1 MEVQIKALIFL
12 IDLILPLYIGYILQ
26 KWRKVK
32 QSLFDRMIIFNIFFL
47 ATFLNILSF
56 WKIKLDFELIWLP
69 LLGILMHIIPGTIAY
84 FTVKSRYNNPLEQ
97 GSYILS
103 ALLSNRGVI
112 GTISVFI
119 LFSEKGYA
127 LTQLVVLPTNFIL
140 YMFCFPMAQY
150 YYEAS
155 KTRFRTYVSLKGVL
169 LNPNQIPILG
179 IICGLLF
186 NIANFHRFSAFGN
199 VFKYSIHIR
208 SWLYMLPLGYSIDFS
223 RMRKYWNNTLGL
235 IGIKFLVT
243 PIVVYLVGRLVISDQ
258 QTLSIIVILSS
269 SPTAIN
275 AVITAKVHKLNVNL
289 AMAAFVSTTAIYTF
303 IIYPVIF
310 LMYGKSF

>member
-1 MEVQIKALIFL
+1 
-12 IDLILPLYIGYILQ
+12 
-26 KWRKVK
+26 
-32 QSLFDRMIIFNIFFL
+32 
-47 ATFLNILSF
+47 
-56 WKIKLDFELIWLP
+56 
-69 LLGILMHIIPGTIAY
+69 MHIIPGTIAY

-303 IIYPVIF
+303 IVYPVIF